1 MNRAL
6 KNLVLYYQPIV
17 SLSNEKIIGAEAL
30 VRKRDKQKGLIFPS
44 AFIPQAEKS
53 GKIVSIGHWVL
64 AEICRQINEWKEAGL
79 TPVPI
84 ALNVCPVEL
93 FHPYFVTNLKK
104 VVSEQKISPDLI
116 KIELTETFPVEDID
130 KAAKILTKLKE
141 AGFIIYIDDFG
152 TGYASLKY
160 LTFLPIHAVK
170 IDRMFIQ
177 DIPKSLPDAAII
189 SAVTT
194 LAHQLKLK
202 VVAEGV
208 ERKTQLHF
216 LKAVGCHSAQGNY
229 FYKPLTGDALGKLLK
244 KK

>member
-1 MNRAL
+1 M
-6 KNLVLYYQPIV
+6 KNLVLHYQPVV
-17 SLSNEKIIGAEAL
+17 SLSTEKVTGAEAL
-30 VRKRDKQKGLIFPS
+30 IRKRHPKKGLIYPG
-44 AFIPQAEKS
+44 AFIPKAEKN
-53 GKIVSIGHWVL
+53 GKIVEIGRWVL
-64 AEICRQINEWKEAGL
+64 EEVCRQIVDWQTNGY

-84 ALNVCPVEL
+84 AVNVCPVEL
-93 FHPYFVTNLKK
+93 FHPDFYTNVKK
-104 VVSEQKISPDLI
+104 ILAQYKVPAELI
-116 KIELTETFPVEDID
+116 KIELTETFPVEDLEL
-130 KAAKILTKLKE
+130 AAKILNKLKE
-141 AGFIIYIDDFG
+141 AGFTIYIDDFG

-189 SAVTT
+189 SAVAT

-216 LKAVGCHSAQGNY
+216 LKAVGCHFAQGNY
-229 FYKPLTGDALGKLLK
+229 FHKPLNSDTFGKLLRK
-244 KK
+244 R